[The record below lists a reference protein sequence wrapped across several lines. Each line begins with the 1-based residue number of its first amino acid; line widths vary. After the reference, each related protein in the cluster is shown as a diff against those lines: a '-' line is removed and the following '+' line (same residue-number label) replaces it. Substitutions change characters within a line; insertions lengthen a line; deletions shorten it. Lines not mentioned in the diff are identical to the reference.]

1 MRLRVAM
8 VAGLCACHGSGSP
21 SSSVDAPGVV
31 QDAPTGDGGSGS
43 GSGITISADVSGTV
57 TNQITAARIGGAQIC
72 AEGSAMCTTS
82 ESDGTYDFNV
92 VLPEGMS
99 LLSQVTTATGY
110 LGRENL
116 LDENPGSNNDYQV
129 FWQNL
134 GGLYATADATTLLK
148 TQAGFTYPSPTTGF
162 VRVFVSGATDNN
174 IPATATISPPSGTG
188 PVYTNGSGDPDP
200 SVTDTLQG
208 GQFYFGNLAPGTY
221 AVTVQAASMTCSSF
235 DGAST
240 INGEWPPAGGE
251 TLRVHIT
258 AGAMTTGLEV
268 DCK

>member
-1 MRLRVAM
+1 MKLRVAM
-8 VAGLCACHGSGSP
+8 VAGLCACHGSSSP
-21 SSSVDAPGVV
+21 SSSVDAPVV
-31 QDAPTGDGGSGS
+31 QDAPTGGDGGGD
-43 GSGITISADVSGTV
+43 GGISISADVSGTV
-57 TNQITAARIGGAQIC
+57 MDQTTAHPIGGAQIC
-72 AEGSAMCTTS
+72 AEGSAMCTTA
-82 ESDGTYDFNV
+82 ENDGTYDFNV
-92 VLPEGMS
+92 TLPEGMS

-162 VRVFVSGATDNN
+162 VRVFVSGATDNL
-174 IPATATISPPSGTG
+174 IPATATISPSGGAG

-200 SVTDTLQG
+200 SVTDASKG
-208 GQFYFGNLAPGTY
+208 GEFYFGNLAPGTY